1 MMKSYSLE
9 RKVGQLLIVGVPGTS
24 LDRAKLDFLGRLG
37 IGGVTLF
44 GHNYENIPQLVEL
57 TNSIQKTVTGE
68 SPEGLPAWI
77 CVDHEGGRVQRF
89 KDPFT
94 VFPPAEIL
102 GELNSPKTTFEAGYV
117 MAKELKAVGVNVNF
131 APVIDLTQG
140 VVSKAIKDRAFSSN
154 PEVVAS
160 LGSAAVRGL
169 LKGGV
174 FAVAKHF
181 PGHGA
186 VEEDSHES
194 LPTCNKSIDEL
205 EKSDWIPFRKV
216 FRSRVEGLMTA
227 HILYPKIDAD
237 RPATLSR
244 KIIGEILKKN
254 MRYSKIIF
262 SDDLE
267 MGALQKKYSLKD
279 AAFLAFEA
287 GCDQLLLCHEWDQ
300 IEDVYSYLLK
310 AFQGG
315 ALSIKKLDETVEK
328 VLDAKK
334 RFLTPFQF
342 ANKDLA
348 QAVIGAPDFKEVAS
362 AIREKRAID
371 KGPSNSIEGS

>member
-1 MMKSYSLE
+1 MKSYPLE

-24 LDRAKLDFLGRLG
+24 LDRAKLDFLGRMG
-37 IGGVTLF
+37 VGGVVLF
-44 GHNYENIPQLVEL
+44 AHNYETVPQIIEL
-57 TNSIQKTVTGE
+57 TNSIQKTITGD
-68 SPEGLPAWI
+68 SLDGLPAWI

-89 KDPFT
+89 KEPFT
-94 VFPPAEIL
+94 VFPPAEVL
-102 GELNSPKTTFEAGYV
+102 VELNSPKTTFEAGYV

-154 PEVVAS
+154 PEIVAS

-169 LKGGV
+169 IKGGV

-186 VEEDSHES
+186 VEEDSHEH
-194 LPTCNKSIDEL
+194 LPTCLKTIEEL

-227 HILYPKIDAD
+227 HILYPKIDPD

-254 MRYSKIIF
+254 MRYNKIIF

-267 MGALQKKYSLKD
+267 MGALQKKYSIKD

-300 IEDVYSYLLK
+300 IEEVYNYLLK

-315 ALSIKKLDETVEK
+315 ALSVKKLDETIEK

-334 RFLTPFQF
+334 RFLTPFQY

-348 QAVIGAPDFKEVAS
+348 QAIIGAPDFKAVAT
-362 AIREKRAID
+362 AIREKRAIE
-371 KGPSNSIEGS
+371 KGPSNSVDL

>member
-1 MMKSYSLE
+1 MKSISIE

-24 LDRAKLDFLGRLG
+24 LDRSKLDLLSRFG
-37 IGGVTLF
+37 IGGVVLF
-44 GHNYENIPQLVEL
+44 SHNYENITQLVEL
-57 TNSIQKTVTGE
+57 TNSIQKAITGE

-94 VFPPAEIL
+94 IFPPAELL
-102 GELNSPKTTFEAGYV
+102 GQLNSPKTTFEAGYV
-117 MAKELKAVGVNVNF
+117 MAKELRAVGVNVNF
-131 APVIDLTQG
+131 APVIDLTQE
-140 VVSKAIKDRAFSSN
+140 VISKAIKDRAFSSN
-154 PEVVAS
+154 PETVAS

-174 FAVAKHF
+174 FPVAKHF

-186 VEEDSHES
+186 VPDDSHEN
-194 LPTCNKSIDEL
+194 LPTCTKSIEEL

-244 KIIGEILKKN
+244 KILGEILRKN

-267 MGALQKKYSLKD
+267 MGALMKRYSLKD

-287 GCDQLLLCHEWDQ
+287 GCEQLLLCHEWGQ
-300 IEDVYSYLLK
+300 IEEVHGYLVK
-310 AFQGG
+310 AFQSG
-315 ALSIKKLDETVEK
+315 ALSVKKLDETVEK

-334 RFLTPFQF
+334 RFLTPFQY
-342 ANKDLA
+342 ADKDLA
-348 QAVIGAPDFKEVAS
+348 QAVVGAPDFKEVAL
-362 AIREKRAID
+362 AIKEKRVIE
-371 KGPSNSIEGS
+371 KGPSNSADTEK